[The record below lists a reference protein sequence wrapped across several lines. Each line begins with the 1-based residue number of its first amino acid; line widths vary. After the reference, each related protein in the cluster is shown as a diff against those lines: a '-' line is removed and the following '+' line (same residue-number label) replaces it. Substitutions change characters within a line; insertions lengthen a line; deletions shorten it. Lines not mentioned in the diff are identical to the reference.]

1 MFKSREIRWFYPTE
15 LKSVEKWFMDNGYT
29 FENADP
35 RTDYYLPLKNQD
47 DIGIKLREGNVEIK
61 QRIARTKKENIS
73 ELANGY
79 FENYIK
85 WSFSSAEKDPLFQ
98 EIIEG
103 EKFNW
108 LGVRKERIGYKLKE
122 NQNGSIIR
130 VKMDEFP
137 EYGCQVEYTR
147 IKIKEE
153 LWYTLCLEWFGE
165 KEIEIDLSI
174 LDEMLGDQE
183 LKASNSM
190 GYAEFLKNF
199 VN

>member
-108 LGVRKERIGYKLKE
+108 LWVRKERVGYKLKE

-130 VKMDEFP
+130 VKLDEFP
-137 EYGCQVEYTR
+137 EFGCQVEYTR

-199 VN
+199 VK

>member
-1 MFKSREIRWFYPTE
+1 
-15 LKSVEKWFMDNGYT
+15 MDNGYT

-130 VKMDEFP
+130 VKLDEFP

-153 LWYTLCLEWFGE
+153 LWYSLCLEWFGE

-199 VN
+199 VK

>member
-85 WSFSSAEKDPLFQ
+85 WSFSSAERDPLFQ

-130 VKMDEFP
+130 VKLDEFP
-137 EYGCQVEYTR
+137 EFGCQVEYTR

-199 VN
+199 VK

>member
-130 VKMDEFP
+130 VKLDEFP
-137 EYGCQVEYTR
+137 EFGCQVEYTR

-153 LWYTLCLEWFGE
+153 LWYTLCLEWFGD

-199 VN
+199 VK

>member
-85 WSFSSAEKDPLFQ
+85 WSFSSAERDPLFQ

-153 LWYTLCLEWFGE
+153 LWYSLCLEWFGE

-199 VN
+199 VK

>member
-153 LWYTLCLEWFGE
+153 LWYSLCLEWFGE

-199 VN
+199 VK

>member
-130 VKMDEFP
+130 VKLDEFP
-137 EYGCQVEYTR
+137 EFGCQVEYTR

-153 LWYTLCLEWFGE
+153 LWYSLCLEWFGE

-199 VN
+199 VK

>member
-108 LGVRKERIGYKLKE
+108 LWVRKERIGYKLKE

-130 VKMDEFP
+130 VKLDEFP
-137 EYGCQVEYTR
+137 EFGCQVEYTR

-153 LWYTLCLEWFGE
+153 LWYSLCLEWFGE

-199 VN
+199 VK

>member
-85 WSFSSAEKDPLFQ
+85 WSFSSAERDPLFQ

-153 LWYTLCLEWFGE
+153 LWYSLCLEWFGE

-174 LDEMLGDQE
+174 LDEMLGNQE

-199 VN
+199 VK

>member
-108 LGVRKERIGYKLKE
+108 LWVRKERIGYKLKE

-130 VKMDEFP
+130 VKLDEFP
-137 EYGCQVEYTR
+137 EFGCQVEYTR

-199 VN
+199 VK